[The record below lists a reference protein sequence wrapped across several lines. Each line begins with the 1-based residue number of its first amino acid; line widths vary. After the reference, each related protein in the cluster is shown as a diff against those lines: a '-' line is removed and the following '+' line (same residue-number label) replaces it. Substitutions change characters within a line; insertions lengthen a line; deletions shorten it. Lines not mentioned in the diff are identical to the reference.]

1 MSGDPGRDSP
11 PAVSH
16 LGPALISLA
25 LTVVCLVSATGVA
38 KRWSRAHLDALGPI
52 NLPQKNLGVLIPRE
66 IARSPDIIPVY
77 GSSELAR
84 ASEFRA
90 DEFFANRPRGFAVS
104 PIGERGTTLLN
115 TLQQIGAVGNAF
127 AGRKVIILVSPRDF
141 LRVDERSEARRKE
154 YAGNY
159 SRLQAQSVIFG
170 ADFGLAFKRRVAA
183 RLLRFPEVFEDDP
196 VLRFASKRLVNG
208 GLVQRAGYYL
218 AAPLG
223 RLQMEVSGW
232 ADAVSVLELLAR
244 RPALRQ
250 AVPAV
255 PRPIDWGNLADSAM
269 RIYRPRAG
277 HNPAGFE
284 DTYWNEFARHYL
296 ALRGRSTDSRVGS
309 ALERSPRWTDLGLIV
324 EGLTEMGANPLVL
337 TLPLPSRYYFSYLGL
352 SPSVWQIYYRKL
364 RSIVSAAGGRTT
376 TFEANDL
383 DPFLLRD
390 EVHPSPEGWVLLD
403 RAIDDFAHDT
413 LH

>member
-1 MSGDPGRDSP
+1 MSGDPGRGRP
-11 PAVSH
+11 PAFGH
-16 LGPALISLA
+16 LGPALISVA
-25 LTVVCLVSATGVA
+25 LTVVCLVGATGVA

-52 NLPQKNLGVLIPRE
+52 NLPQKNLGVLIQRE
-66 IARSPDIIPVY
+66 IARAPAIIPVY

-90 DEFFANRPRGFAVS
+90 SEFFAKRTRGFAVS
-104 PIGERGTTLLN
+104 TVGERGTTLLN
-115 TLQQIGAVGNAF
+115 TLQQIGAVGKAF

-141 LRVDERSEARRKE
+141 LRVNEQSEARRKE

-159 SRLQAQSVIFG
+159 SRLQAESVIFG
-170 ADFGLAFKRRVAA
+170 ADFDLAFKRRVAA
-183 RLLRFPEVFEDDP
+183 RLLRFPEVLEDDP
-196 VLRFASKRLVNG
+196 VLRFALNRLVSG

-218 AAPLG
+218 AAPFG

-244 RPALRQ
+244 RPSLRQ

-255 PRPIDWGNLADSAM
+255 PQPIDWGNLADSAM
-269 RIYRPRAG
+269 RLYRPRAG

-284 DTYWNEFARHYL
+284 DAYWNDFDRHYL
-296 ALRGRSTDSRVGS
+296 AIRGPTDSTVGA

-324 EGLTEMGANPLVL
+324 EGLKNMGATPLVL
-337 TLPLPSRYYFSYLGL
+337 TLPLPSQYYFSYLGL
-352 SPSVWQIYYRKL
+352 SPSVWQIYYRRL
-364 RSIVSAAGGRTT
+364 RSTVGAAGGRVT
-376 TFEANDL
+376 TFEGNDL

-390 EVHPSPEGWVLLD
+390 EVHPSPEGWILLD
-403 RAIDDFAHDT
+403 RAIDEFAHDT

>member
-1 MSGDPGRDSP
+1 MSGNPDPVSA
-11 PAVSH
+11 PALSH
-16 LGPALISLA
+16 LGPALISVA
-25 LTVVCLVSATGVA
+25 LTVVCLVSATAVA

-52 NLPQKNLGVLIPRE
+52 NLPQKNLGVLLQRE
-66 IARSPDIIPVY
+66 IARAPTIIPVY

-90 DEFFANRPRGFAVS
+90 DEFFAKRPHGFAVA
-104 PIGERGTTLLN
+104 PVGERGTTLLN
-115 TLQQIGAVGNAF
+115 TLQQIGAVGKAF
-127 AGRKVIILVSPRDF
+127 AGRKVIVLVSPRDF
-141 LRVDERSEARRKE
+141 LRVNEQSEARRKE

-170 ADFGLAFKRRVAA
+170 ADFDLAFKRRVAA
-183 RLLRFPEVFEDDP
+183 RLLRFPEVLEDDP
-196 VLRFASKRLVNG
+196 VLRFALNRLVNG

-244 RPALRQ
+244 RPSLSQ

-255 PRPIDWGNLADSAM
+255 PQPIDWGNLADSAM

-284 DTYWNEFARHYL
+284 DAYWNEFDRHYL
-296 ALRGRSTDSRVGS
+296 RLRGRGTDSNVGA

-324 EGLTEMGANPLVL
+324 EGLKKMGAKPLVL
-337 TLPLPSRYYFSYLGL
+337 TLPLPSQFYFSYLGL
-352 SPSVWQIYYRKL
+352 SPSVWQIYYKKL
-364 RSIVSAAGGRTT
+364 RSIVGAAGGRIT

-390 EVHPSPEGWVLLD
+390 EVHPSPEGWILLD
-403 RAIDDFAHDT
+403 RAIDEFAHDT
-413 LH
+413 PH